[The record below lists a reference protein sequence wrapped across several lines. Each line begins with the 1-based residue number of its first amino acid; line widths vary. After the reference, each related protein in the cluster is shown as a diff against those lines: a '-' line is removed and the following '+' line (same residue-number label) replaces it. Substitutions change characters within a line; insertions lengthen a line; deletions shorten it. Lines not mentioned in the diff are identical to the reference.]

1 MKQHTYKSTNKNSI
15 NIELLPFMLILL
27 PVISAIVILISAR
40 SPNLQGLF
48 AILERISGGFG
59 FHSDYGWLW
68 RAVLF
73 FPFLSVAYY
82 IGFTMLKYQQQTF
95 GIQSLRLSIKA
106 LFIFVFSCFL
116 IGVGWVIAVYVSKV
130 MNFMD
135 FYGNLLDRVATLTNQ
150 YPYTKAYSL
159 LKDYIWANLVCF
171 YITLAIFSIAH
182 LVLSKTIYP
191 SKIEPFF
198 SEYISNKASAN
209 KKSEGLK
216 SSEDEYKELQQ
227 RLKNIKKFLP
237 QQYFKDGQI
246 FLCKDIDTNKPIYLN
261 DKLILDKELKHVAI
275 VGSSGSGKSVFS
287 QSFLVQMITKGFPV
301 VAFDPNQDEH
311 MMKNL
316 KYNAEKMDK
325 KFHWINFNEY
335 DNPQIDL
342 LQGCNSAEFRAL
354 TNLLFPALAIKETD
368 GNYYS
373 QFSRDARSN
382 FYEPELEGVKSM
394 YDLHCKVFK
403 KYGEEALLDETGKLP
418 QFVNEWRNFAKV
430 PMFKVADS
438 LSIADALNNGD
449 VIYISCPDMSADD
462 EITYLCKAFFLR
474 VLQIISKDN
483 PKLVTKHIFLFVDE
497 FADFINKTM
506 KGTIEKVRKKGC
518 TLLMNMTSFENL
530 DGISKD
536 IKGSAVIDTV
546 KINTIKLIYQQPHE
560 EISAKASNMTG
571 QKIIKV
577 ERHQIKRNEALKELE
592 EVSET
597 TQFAQKT
604 NVFSSTLI
612 ENLPAKV
619 GILIGVGLPKLV
631 QTEVLKYPADTKY
644 PNLIEATPYQEDK
657 KPIES
662 NDIMGAL

>member
-1 MKQHTYKSTNKNSI
+1 MKNQKQKNN
-15 NIELLPFMLILL
+15 NIQVKLMPLILFGL
-27 PVISAIVILISAR
+27 PVISALIILFTRNKEQLYGVLDFITGIASTFGMNSKYDWIFPLVIFVPFISVSYYVGFKALKDHLLVLEIKLVKHLAQIVAVVLGSCFFIGLGMVLAAFLIKAFSMMSFYGSPLHRLEELVNSKVYIEAYSYYEELIWSNVIVFYIVIFVACILHLI
-40 SPNLQGLF
+40 
-48 AILERISGGFG
+48 
-59 FHSDYGWLW
+59 
-68 RAVLF
+68 
-73 FPFLSVAYY
+73 LS
-82 IGFTMLKYQQQTF
+82 Q
-95 GIQSLRLSIKA
+95 
-106 LFIFVFSCFL
+106 
-116 IGVGWVIAVYVSKV
+116 
-130 MNFMD
+130 
-135 FYGNLLDRVATLTNQ
+135 
-150 YPYTKAYSL
+150 
-159 LKDYIWANLVCF
+159 
-171 YITLAIFSIAH
+171 
-182 LVLSKTIYP
+182 TIYP
-191 SKIEPFF
+191 KKIEVLLHQYL
-198 SEYISNKASAN
+198 SDKVTDN
-209 KKSEGLK
+209 KKSEGLM

-227 RLKNIKKFLP
+227 RLKNIKKFIP
-237 QQYFKDGQI
+237 QQYFKDGQT
-246 FLCKDIDTNKPIYLN
+246 FLCKDIDTNKPIYLD

-316 KYNAEKMDK
+316 KYNAEKMGK

-335 DNPQIDL
+335 DNYQIDL

-382 FYEPELEGVKSM
+382 FYEPELSGVKSM
-394 YDLHCKVFK
+394 YDLHCKVFD
-403 KYGEEALLDETGKLP
+403 KYGEEALKDANNNPT
-418 QFVNEWRNFAKV
+418 QFSNEFLNFSKI
-430 PMFKVADS
+430 PMFKVKDS
-438 LSIADALNNGD
+438 LSVAEALNNGD

-462 EITYLCKAFFLR
+462 EITYLCKALFLR
-474 VLQIISKDN
+474 MLQIISKDN
-483 PKLVTKHIFLFVDE
+483 PKLVTKHVFLFVDE
-497 FADFINKTM
+497 FADFVNKTM

-518 TLLMNMTSFENL
+518 TLLMNMTSFESL

-571 QKIIKV
+571 QKIIKI

-597 TQFAQKT
+597 TQIAQKT
-604 NVFSSTLI
+604 NVFSPTLI

-644 PNLIEATPYQEDK
+644 PTLIKATPYQEDK
-657 KPIES
+657 KPTES
-662 NDIMGAL
+662 NDIMEAL